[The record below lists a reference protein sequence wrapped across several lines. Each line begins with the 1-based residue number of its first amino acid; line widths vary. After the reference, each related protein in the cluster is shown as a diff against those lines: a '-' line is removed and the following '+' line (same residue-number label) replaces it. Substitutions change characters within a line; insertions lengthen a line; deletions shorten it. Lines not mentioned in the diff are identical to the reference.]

1 MFKDIKNEYAVRTAP
16 LNDSTELELLLNTMT
31 DEGWELYTLN
41 EAETHSGKP
50 CYNCI
55 FSREVEIYEE
65 PNEAQIG
72 DIKSPLEK
80 MFENSDEPYNQCV
93 QVQRKMKERKDKIKQ
108 IKSKLETVNSEE
120 EHKILNKEISHELK
134 KLQDMKAELSD
145 VIQPEKMFDTIE
157 TSKITILLSEELACL
172 TDNDGVNDLL
182 CETVKLRQKLTDELG
197 YVLPYVKFDCSEDL
211 DSNEFEILVRDIP
224 AYKSEVYPN
233 CRVIKK
239 SEIQTPAKKAIES
252 YDEISRESVYWLT
265 EEETK
270 NFWENGRSAVDY
282 IIDALEYITI
292 KHAED
297 ILDYSDIN
305 NYLDLVLKKNH
316 YLVDSLIP
324 EVVSVGEIR
333 YILAQLISDYVSV
346 RDIVFIFEKIGDF
359 SAAEDEDTDIVE
371 EIRMALSRQI
381 SKSLADEENNITGFV
396 LSDEAIDLFCNV
408 IEDEENG
415 TAVDITSIDKLI
427 DKINKMIF
435 EEGYKPETTPIIVPS
450 EIRAIVSGVLKG
462 FIPKVRVIAKEELS
476 KDYRLDVIS
485 VI

>member
-1 MFKDIKNEYAVRTAP
+1 MFKDIRNEYAVKTAP
-16 LNDSTELELLLNTMT
+16 LNDPLEVELLLNTMSN
-31 DEGWELYTLN
+31 EGWELYTLH
-41 EAETHSGKP
+41 EAETQSGKP

-55 FSREVEIYEE
+55 FTREVEVYEE
-65 PNEAQIG
+65 PDNAEIG

-93 QVQRKMKERKDKIKQ
+93 QVQRKMKEKKDKIKK
-108 IKSKLETVNSEE
+108 IKAELETVNSEE
-120 EHKILNKEISHELK
+120 EHKLLNKEISKELK

-145 VIQPEKMFDTIE
+145 VIQPDKMFDTIE
-157 TSKITILLSEELACL
+157 TNKITILLSEELSCL
-172 TDNDGVNDLL
+172 ADKDGVNDLL

-211 DSNEFEILVRDIP
+211 EPNEFEILIRDIP
-224 AYKSEVYPN
+224 AYKSVVFPH

-239 SEIQTPAKKAIES
+239 SEINTKPKNSVEG
-252 YDEISRESVYWLT
+252 YDEISKEAVYWV
-265 EEETK
+265 EEEQTRDY
-270 NFWENGRSAVDY
+270 WETGRSAVEY
-282 IIDALEYITI
+282 ISEALEYITI

-297 ILDYSDIN
+297 IMDYSDIN

-333 YILAQLISDYVSV
+333 YILAQLVSDYVSI

-359 SAAEDEDTDIVE
+359 TSDEEDVDIVE

-381 SKSLADEENNITGFV
+381 SKSVADEQNTISGFV
-396 LSDEAIDLFCNV
+396 LGDDAVDLFCN
-408 IEDEENG
+408 IIDDEEN
-415 TAVDITSIDKLI
+415 TEAIDINSVDKLI
-427 DKINKMIF
+427 GKINKMLLA
-435 EEGYKPETTPIIVPS
+435 EGYNPAKTPIIVPT
-450 EIRAIVSGVLKG
+450 EIRSIVSGVLKG

-485 VI
+485 EI

>member
-1 MFKDIKNEYAVRTAP
+1 MFRDIRNEYAVRTAP
-16 LNDSTELELLLNTMT
+16 LNDPTEVELLLNTMSA
-31 DEGWELYTLN
+31 EGWELYTLH

-55 FSREVEIYEE
+55 FSREVEFIDESDD
-65 PNEAQIG
+65 AQIG
-72 DIKSPLEK
+72 DIKTPLEK
-80 MFENSDEPYNQCV
+80 MFETSDEPYNQCV
-93 QVQRKMKERKDKIKQ
+93 QVQRKMKEKKDKIKN
-108 IKSKLETVNSEE
+108 IKARLEVINSES
-120 EHKILNKEISHELK
+120 EHKLLNREISRELK
-134 KLQDMKAELSD
+134 ELQDMKAELSA
-145 VIQPEKMFDTIE
+145 VIHPDKMFDTIE
-157 TSKITILLSEELACL
+157 TNKITILLSEELSAL
-172 TDNDGVNDLL
+172 TDKDGVNVLL
-182 CETVKLRQKLTDELG
+182 SATVKLRQKLTDELG

-211 DSNEFEILVRDIP
+211 EANEFEILIRDIP
-224 AYKSEVYPN
+224 AYKNVAFPN

-239 SEIQTPAKKAIES
+239 SEIQTKPRKAIES
-252 YDEISRESVYWLT
+252 YDEISREAVYWV
-265 EEETK
+265 EEAKTK
-270 NFWENGRSAVDY
+270 DYWKNGRSAVDY
-282 IIDALEYITI
+282 ITDALKFVTI

-359 SAAEDEDTDIVE
+359 AGDDEENDLVE

-381 SKSLADEENNITGFV
+381 SKSLADDDGNISGYI
-396 LSDEAIDLFCNV
+396 LGDSASDLFCNI

-415 TAVDITSIDKLI
+415 TSVDIAKVDKLI
-427 DKINKMIF
+427 AKINKLIF
-435 EEGYKPETTPIIVPS
+435 KAGYNPEKTPIIVQS

-462 FIPKVRVIAKEELS
+462 FLPKIRVVAKEELS
-476 KDYRLDVIS
+476 KDYRLEVLGVI
-485 VI
+485 

>member
-1 MFKDIKNEYAVRTAP
+1 MFKDIRNEYAVRTAP
-16 LNDSTELELLLNTMT
+16 LNDPTEVELLLNTMSA
-31 DEGWELYTLN
+31 EGWELYTLH

-55 FSREVEIYEE
+55 FTREIEFYEE
-65 PNEAQIG
+65 PDNAQIG

-80 MFENSDEPYNQCV
+80 MFETSDEPYNQCV
-93 QVQRKMKERKDKIKQ
+93 QVQRKMKEKKDKIRK
-108 IKSKLETVNSEE
+108 IKERLEVINSEA
-120 EHKILNKEISHELK
+120 EHKMLNKEISREIKELH
-134 KLQDMKAELSD
+134 DMKAELSV
-145 VIQPEKMFDTIE
+145 VIHPDKMFGTIE
-157 TSKITILLSEELACL
+157 TNKITILLSEELSCL
-172 TDNDGVNDLL
+172 TDKNGINELL

-211 DSNEFEILVRDIP
+211 QANEFEILIRDIP
-224 AYKSEVYPN
+224 AYKSIVFPE

-239 SEIQTPAKKAIES
+239 SDLKTKPKNAIES
-252 YDEISRESVYWLT
+252 YDELTREPLYWI
-265 EEETK
+265 EETK
-270 NFWENGRSAVDY
+270 TKNYWKNGRSAVEY
-282 IIDALEYITI
+282 IIEALEYITI

-297 ILDYSDIN
+297 IMDYSDIN
-305 NYLDLVLKKNH
+305 NYIDLVLKKNH

-359 SAAEDEDTDIVE
+359 ASDDEETDIVE

-381 SKSLADEENNITGFV
+381 SKNIADEEGHISGYI
-396 LSDEAIDLFCNV
+396 LSDKTAEIFCNL
-408 IEDEENG
+408 IEEENEIS
-415 TAVDITSIDKLI
+415 VDIKKVDKLI
-427 DKINKMIF
+427 AKINKLIF
-435 EEGYKPETTPIIVPS
+435 EAGYNPEKTPVIVPS
-450 EIRAIVSGVLKG
+450 EIRAIVSGILKG
-462 FIPKVRVIAKEELS
+462 FLPKVRVIAKEELS